1 MRDQD
6 RLSGEAPAPGT
17 PARHPGLLA
26 GLFGGALG
34 GAVGGGVGGAF
45 GGSIQARAPPDPDAA
60 LLGALVGG
68 VALAAAA
75 TSGCGLAALVLGRR
89 AGTPT
94 VFAWSA
100 VSSFFAGLV
109 AAVEAHQAGP
119 ASALRVF
126 ALGLLLMVGLG
137 AALAWLRRPVWA
149 LRWVLL
155 AWLVLCLVG
164 AGYARLRPKP
174 SVPLDPPPAE
184 PVVQLR
190 CGPLSAPLGYVAVH
204 YWFVAFD
211 PDEGQWHR
219 WELWQE
225 ADMGGTSWGHIHRD
239 LLSPRSGINGFPP
252 QVMAEWRGRQA
263 LDLQAALADS
273 PEYPHRDRYLAWP
286 GPNSNTYIAW
296 VLRRA
301 GVSADLDPR
310 GIGKDYLG
318 TAGVAV
324 TTTRTG
330 VQAETSLL
338 GLKAGVL
345 DGVEVHFLCFTFGLD
360 TWPPAVKTP
369 LGRVGFSE

>member
-1 MRDQD
+1 
-6 RLSGEAPAPGT
+6 
-17 PARHPGLLA
+17 LA
-26 GLFGGALG
+26 GVLALT
-34 GAVGGGVGGAF
+34 
-45 GGSIQARAPPDPDAA
+45 
-60 LLGALVGG
+60 
-68 VALAAAA
+68 LAAAPA
-75 TSGCGLAALVLGRR
+75 CGLVVLVLARR
-89 AGTPT
+89 AGGRAG
-94 VFAWSA
+94 FAWSA
-100 VSSFFAGLV
+100 VSSFFASVV

-119 ASALRVF
+119 SSALLVF
-126 ALGLLLMVGLG
+126 ALDLLLMFGLL
-137 AALAWLRRPVWA
+137 AALAWLRPRLWA

-155 AWLVLCLVG
+155 AWLVLCLLG
-164 AGYARLRPKP
+164 AVHARLRPR
-174 SVPLDPPPAE
+174 SFIPLDPPPAE

-190 CGPLSAPLGYVAVH
+190 CGPLPDGLGYVAVH
-204 YWFVAFD
+204 YWFDAFD

-225 ADMGGTSWGHIHRD
+225 ADRGGTSWGHVHRD
-239 LLSPRSGINGFPP
+239 LLSARAGVNGIPP
-252 QVMAEWRGRQA
+252 QVMAEWRGREA

-273 PEYPHRDRYLAWP
+273 PDYPNRDRYLAWP

-318 TAGVAV
+318 TDGVAL

-345 DGVEVHFLCFTFGLD
+345 DGVEVHFLCFTLGLD